1 MTVTEAGHPMSKR
14 CCKASPAKTRL
25 TFYSYSNNLT
35 VDVEMKDET
44 VANVYRREEYLPME
58 GAEEIQEAIA
68 LAKKD
73 TRTAGAALEGHA
85 ILMQPGDGIFWN
97 DPGYGHRVF
106 WVTFSQGLTGN
117 PQYWAVVDLNEQK
130 VLKAGKEEAHR

>member
-1 MTVTEAGHPMSKR
+1 M
-14 CCKASPAKTRL
+14 TRL
-25 TFYSYSNNLT
+25 RTCAAARAISPWRAA
-35 VDVEMKDET
+35 KK
-44 VANVYRREEYLPME
+44 YRKPPPWPDKTL
-58 GAEEIQEAIA
+58 A
-68 LAKKD
+68 LARFPD
-73 TRTAGAALEGHA
+73 LEGHA

-117 PQYWAVVDLNEQK
+117 PQYWAVVDLSEEK